1 MNISDVF
8 IKKIWKGRFSEFPN
22 RRKLVPTEKDNV
34 YDVERHEG
42 EVFEEGDII
51 SEQELNDFERRVYNG
66 FEKIISNCDQI
77 EIQYKSDDF
86 LEPGGWEDMIILPG
100 KSKIGLLFS
109 HLSTAVKNLR
119 YLYKLLGTTYISTL
133 SDGTVTGA
141 ITQLYSEIAMINN
154 VVFPDTRSWLSDQWN
169 LIKDAAMNVS
179 VVKNSSQAKIT
190 AESTPGIGSNLAAHL
205 RSPLIDLTYFNAL
218 TISGK
223 AYVKENHRT
232 DNYLSPKVFLM
243 NSLGNKVKTLYVYP
257 EQTTGDKTI
266 NVTYDISDIEGR
278 CSIDLELMIYAW
290 ADAVFGVGNYVS
302 LTGCELSR

>member
-1 MNISDVF
+1 MRKITTDSLNWF
-8 IKKIWKGRFSEFPN
+8 WEKGIKPIK
-22 RRKLVPTEKDNV
+22 EK
-34 YDVERHEG
+34 VENLKNTM
-42 EVFEEGDII
+42 DTMLKI
-51 SEQELNDFERRVYNG
+51 SEIVN
-66 FEKIISNCDQI
+66 NCVTDNPDLPLAAAQGKFLMDQI
-77 EIQYKSDDF
+77 
-86 LEPGGWEDMIILPG
+86 
-100 KSKIGLLFS
+100 
-109 HLSTAVKNLR
+109 
-119 YLYKLLGTTYISTL
+119 
-133 SDGTVTGA
+133 TG
-141 ITQLYSEIAMINN
+141 LYSGIAMINN